1 MLCKL
6 SLKNIKKSFKDYTIY
21 FFTLIL
27 GVAIFY
33 VFNSIDSQ
41 TVMMNLSDSKREIIQ
56 MMTNMLSGISVFISI
71 VLGFLIIYASRF
83 LMRRRHK
90 EFGLYMLL
98 GMNKSSISKILLLET
113 FFIGVLSLVVGL
125 GLGVILSQVMSLLV
139 ANMFEADMTQFRF
152 VFSQSAMIKTII
164 YFGIIYVIVM
174 IFNTIIVNKCKLIDL
189 LQTGRHSENIK
200 IKNPYLCTIIFIIAV
215 IMLGISYYL
224 VTGGIQYLQDA
235 SSIFI
240 PIILGCLSTF
250 LIFWSLSGLLLK
262 ILMAYPKL
270 YYKNLNCFTLRQVS
284 SKINTTVI
292 SMSVICIMLFITI
305 CVSASALSLKNSM
318 NANLTELA
326 PMDISLSTS
335 NLDQPITTQLSNA
348 NITSQQ
354 LKDAFEFY
362 WYQDPNLTIKS
373 ALGTAYDILY
383 QQYPYLQYDA
393 PEDIIRISDYNQLAS
408 LYGQPTYT
416 LAEDEYMIIAN
427 FDSWISIR
435 NQALSNR
442 ESITIKGKT
451 YVPKYTSCQEGFVIM
466 EGNHTNTGIILVPD
480 EAVDSSMRYVDYF
493 VANYQATSDQEKE
506 NIEQQMLTFAQN
518 NNTIMIN
525 TKLDIYEASI
535 GLGAIVTFI
544 GLYLGII
551 FLISSAAILALKE
564 LSDSADNKQRYTML
578 RKLGAD
584 EKLINR
590 SLLQQIAIF
599 FLLPLALATI
609 HSIFGIM
616 FSNYIFETFGNEK
629 LLVSILMTACF
640 LIIIY
645 GGYFLITYFCSK
657 NIIRERA

>member
-113 FFIGVLSLVVGL
+113 FFIGLLSLVVGL

-373 ALGTAYDILY
+373 TLGTAYDILY